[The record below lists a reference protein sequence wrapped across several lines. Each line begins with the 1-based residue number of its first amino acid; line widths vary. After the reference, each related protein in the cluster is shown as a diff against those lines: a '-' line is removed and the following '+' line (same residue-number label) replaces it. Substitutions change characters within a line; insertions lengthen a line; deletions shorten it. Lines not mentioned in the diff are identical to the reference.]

1 MKKIS
6 KVLSMVLVV
15 GLVAAIPASTQIMA
29 GSSIAAVSE
38 SDLPMLIL
46 VNRLE
51 LSEEQMTALNNILSD
66 LVDEKQEGERLI
78 AEFEEAMI
86 RFNGTGEELDV
97 MLSSF
102 REDQQALAETL
113 GESIEASLDE
123 VRDLLSINQ
132 GIVLREQLPQL
143 LGLDATQRVGVSNG
157 QLQNAPDMMGNRM
170 ASSSMGRSGMMGQQ
184 QMSPQ
189 MSRGGQVQGQMQM
202 DSHMDDCTGACEDE
216 SSSRMQGGFG
226 SDATT
231 QNVFGG
237 RMGQASTNEDMDTM
251 IEQRL
256 GQDVDDETMEAMREQ
271 MQGRFEQMGDR
282 VPEELMERFGERVS
296 GGRES
301 LDARLGQTSDDIAL
315 GQMGERASVTAMS
328 RQGGMDQMVSR
339 GQLDVN
345 SISMQHMQI
354 TRGQLGDHGN
364 LFEFLER
371 ITDVLDLK
379 LEAME

>member
-97 MLSSF
+97 MLGSF

-113 GESIEASLDE
+113 SESIETSLDE

-143 LGLDATQRVGVSNG
+143 LGLDTAQRAIGSNG
-157 QLQNAPDMMGNRM
+157 QLQNAPDMMSNRM
-170 ASSSMGRSGMMGQQ
+170 AASSSMGRSGMMGQQ

-189 MSRGGQVQGQMQM
+189 MSRGGQTQPQAQGRFVE
-202 DSHMDDCTGACEDE
+202 SGRNGALSQNTSDMMGNRMP
-216 SSSRMQGGFG
+216 SSSM
-226 SDATT
+226 
-231 QNVFGG
+231 G
-237 RMGQASTNEDMDTM
+237 RAEMAGQASANDDMETM

-256 GQDVDDETMEAMREQ
+256 GQDVDDETIEAMREQ
-271 MQGRFEQMGDR
+271 MQGRFEQMGDQ
-282 VPEELMERFGERVS
+282 VPEELMERFGERGS

-301 LDARLGQTSDDIAL
+301 LDGRLGQTTDAMTM
-315 GQMGERASVTAMS
+315 GQMGGRASVTAMS

-345 SISMQHMQI
+345 SISVQHMQAL
-354 TRGQLGDHGN
+354 RGQMGEHGN

-371 ITDVLDLK
+371 VTDVLDLK
-379 LEAME
+379 LEALE